1 MVMTGKVKWFDDK
14 KGYGFIELDDG
25 SGDVFVHYTAIEMD
39 GFKSLSK
46 GQPVEF
52 DVIEA
57 EKGRQA
63 TSVKGTETGDEF
75 AEVREDLSL
84 DVPGEE
90 DIGEP
95 LAEVESVSAAE
106 KDSSETGGIEDEE
119 EIKDPLSL
127 LDEDPPEVDK
137 IDDEEKIEE

>member
-25 SGDVFVHYTAIEMD
+25 SGDVFVHYTAVEMD

-57 EKGRQA
+57 DKGRQA
-63 TSVKGTETGDEF
+63 TSVKAVDTGDESS
-75 AEVREDLSL
+75 EIREDLSL
-84 DVPGEE
+84 DVVQQGS
-90 DIGEP
+90 IREP
-95 LAEVESVSAAE
+95 RTEVEPISATE
-106 KDSSETGGIEDEE
+106 KDSSIEGGIEDEE
-119 EIKDPLSL
+119 DITDPISA
-127 LDEDPPEVDK
+127 LDDVSTEFDK
-137 IDDEEKIEE
+137 IDDEEKIGD

>member
-52 DVIEA
+52 EVIEA
-57 EKGRQA
+57 DKGRQA
-63 TSVKGTETGDEF
+63 TSVRALEVAEETG
-75 AEVREDLSL
+75 EVDGISEDLAL
-84 DVPGEE
+84 DVKSDVG
-90 DIGEP
+90 IGEP
-95 LAEVESVSAAE
+95 YPKLEPLSAEE
-106 KDSSETGGIEDEE
+106 KDPAD
-119 EIKDPLSL
+119 
-127 LDEDPPEVDK
+127 LDEFRDGDTLAR
-137 IDDEEKIEE
+137 